1 MSSRYI
7 VPVHPADGRGEPVV
21 IEVLQEGSHPLDVR
35 LVGCEGESP
44 YVTSIRHSNLTGLR
58 LKFKGTDGEW
68 AAILSHF
75 LLMKQPEI
83 EDVHLLHGVSMVY
96 ALKNGA
102 LEISFRQDVQTIK
115 VTLGEIILPQ
125 DDEFEFNPFEW
136 ARASAMAHT
145 QTLQQVAKLKARVSS
160 EQQTT
165 AKLNA
170 QLEEFIKTK
179 NEAEAVMLRQFMVL
193 LNEKKRKIRD
203 QNRHLASAKLYQPSS
218 VVEPKDE
225 EITTRKP
232 GASRRYKRKASTQ
245 AAEPSPVAD
254 SGPESNSDHMEIDQA
269 KADEQDE
276 EEMAEA
282 VTPEQSDDETDEESE
297 SAPQARTRSSE
308 TLKVSSTVA
317 HSSTEEGV
325 ATKGVPPPRVL
336 PFSKNPMAT
345 RSRNATKQ
353 ASRATGHGEDDET
366 DDEEL

>member
-1 MSSRYI
+1 MQNFTSHHVRQS
-7 VPVHPADGRGEPVV
+7 VVVHYVSA
-21 IEVLQEGSHPLDVR
+21 R
-35 LVGCEGESP
+35 LTCV
-44 YVTSIRHSNLTGLR
+44 
-58 LKFKGTDGEW
+58 
-68 AAILSHF
+68 AA
-75 LLMKQPEI
+75 
-83 EDVHLLHGVSMVY
+83 
-96 ALKNGA
+96 A
-102 LEISFRQDVQTIK
+102 
-115 VTLGEIILPQ
+115 
-125 DDEFEFNPFEW
+125 
-136 ARASAMAHT
+136 
-145 QTLQQVAKLKARVSS
+145 
-160 EQQTT
+160 
-165 AKLNA
+165 
-170 QLEEFIKTK
+170 
-179 NEAEAVMLRQFMVL
+179 
-193 LNEKKRKIRD
+193 
-203 QNRHLASAKLYQPSS
+203 

-254 SGPESNSDHMEIDQA
+254 SAPESNSDQMEIDQA
-269 KADEQDE
+269 KAHEQDE